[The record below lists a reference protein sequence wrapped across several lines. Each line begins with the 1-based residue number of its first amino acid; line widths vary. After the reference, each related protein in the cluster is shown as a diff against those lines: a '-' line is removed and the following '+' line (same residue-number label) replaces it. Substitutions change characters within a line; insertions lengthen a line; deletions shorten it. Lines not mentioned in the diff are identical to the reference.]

1 MKFALIHLYAL
12 PREALRQIQ
21 YLSWVFWFRQYL
33 YAVSKPCF
41 SCRVIRYCEH
51 ISVKS
56 YNRYVFAVSYVVMTL
71 NYYAHATYESARDE
85 FDRIMGATRITDL
98 PKQEAERISA

>member
-1 MKFALIHLYAL
+1 MRFRAKLCGKFTICHGSSGSVSIYN
-12 PREALRQIQ
+12 
-21 YLSWVFWFRQYL
+21 
-33 YAVSKPCF
+33 AVSKPCF
-41 SCRVIRYCEH
+41 SCRVLRYCEH

>member
-1 MKFALIHLYAL
+1 VENSSAKILKGGHHVFYWYLWLIMD
-12 PREALRQIQ
+12 
-21 YLSWVFWFRQYL
+21 
-33 YAVSKPCF
+33 AVSKPCF
-41 SCRVIRYCEH
+41 SCRVLRYCEH

-56 YNRYVFAVSYVVMTL
+56 YNRYVFAVSNVVMTL

>member
-1 MKFALIHLYAL
+1 
-12 PREALRQIQ
+12 
-21 YLSWVFWFRQYL
+21 
-33 YAVSKPCF
+33 
-41 SCRVIRYCEH
+41 
-51 ISVKS
+51 
-56 YNRYVFAVSYVVMTL
+56 MTL